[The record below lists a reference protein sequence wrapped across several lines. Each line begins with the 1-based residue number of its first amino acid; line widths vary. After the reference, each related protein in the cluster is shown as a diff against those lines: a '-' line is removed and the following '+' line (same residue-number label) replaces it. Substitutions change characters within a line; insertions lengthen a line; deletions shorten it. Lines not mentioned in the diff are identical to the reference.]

1 MIHIMRNWRCWINK
15 FKLSFLLF
23 FIFLSFE
30 INAQQ
35 STEIVTHKAYIS
47 ENQKYDDAL
56 ELAIADAHVKALR
69 LAGVKE
75 SVSSFSSNFVYED
88 EQSFDEV
95 FNSEIFTTINGGVT
109 DWEFIEEPNKGYDK
123 ILESFYLTF
132 KMKVEVK
139 KYKSKKDPSFKMKVN
154 HLKYSYSNGEYID
167 FDVDFYE
174 DAYLNVFYLS
184 KDECL
189 MLYPIEGREFAN
201 KRKHEDGSNFKVG
214 YIESSTEQLQEYG
227 KLFIVITK
235 DDFPFVK
242 LKNDNDDLPIITNV
256 SDIYNWLF
264 SIEPSQRDEFDH
276 SFIITID

>member
-1 MIHIMRNWRCWINK
+1 MKKWINLINK
-15 FKLSFLLF
+15 FKLTFLLLF
-23 FIFLSFE
+23 FVCFSFE
-30 INAQQ
+30 INAQK
-35 STEIVTHKAYIS
+35 STEIVLHKAYIS
-47 ENQKYDDAL
+47 ENQTYNDVL
-56 ELAIADAHVKALR
+56 EIAIADAKEEALR

-75 SVSSFSSNFVYED
+75 NISSFSSMFVYED

-139 KYKSKKDPSFKMKVN
+139 KYKSKKDPSFKMKVDN
-154 HLKYSYSNGEYID
+154 FKSTYRDGEYID
-167 FDVDFYE
+167 FDIHFYE
-174 DAYLNVFYLS
+174 DAFLNIFYLS

-189 MLYPIEGREFAN
+189 MLYPIEGFEPAKKIKHN
-201 KRKHEDGSNFKVG
+201 RKSDFTVDW
-214 YIESSTEQLQEYG
+214 ISTETKHLQEYG

-235 DDFPFVK
+235 NDFPFVK
-242 LKNDNDDLPIITNV
+242 LEKNDDDILIVTNV

-276 SFIITID
+276 SFIMTID

>member
-1 MIHIMRNWRCWINK
+1 MINK
-15 FKLSFLLF
+15 FRLTFLLSLF
-23 FIFLSFE
+23 CFSFI

-35 STEIVTHKAYIS
+35 STEIVTHKAYIEES
-47 ENQKYDDAL
+47 QNYKDAL
-56 ELAIADAHVKALR
+56 VLAIEDAKESALR

-88 EQSFDEV
+88 EQSLDEV

-109 DWEFIEEPNKGYDK
+109 HWEFIEEPSKGYDE
-123 ILESFYLTF
+123 IVGSSYLTF
-132 KMKVEVK
+132 KMKVKVK
-139 KYKSKKDPSFKMKVN
+139 KFKSKKDPAFKMSVKN
-154 HLKYSYSNGEYID
+154 FKSTYRDGEYIN
-167 FDVDFYE
+167 FDIHFYD
-174 DAYLNVFYLS
+174 DAFLNIFYLS
-184 KDECL
+184 RDECL
-189 MLYPIEGREFAN
+189 MLYPIEGFEPA
-201 KRKHEDGSNFKVG
+201 KKKKHDRGSDFKVDWI
-214 YIESSTEQLQEYG
+214 YTETEKLQEYG

-242 LKNDNDDLPIITNV
+242 LKKNDDDMLIVTNV

>member
-1 MIHIMRNWRCWINK
+1 MKKWRSSINK
-15 FKLSFLLF
+15 YRTKFLLF
-23 FIFLSFE
+23 LFCFCFTFMVKP
-30 INAQQ
+30 QQ
-35 STEIVTHKAYIS
+35 STEIVKHKAYIS

-56 ELAIADAHVKALR
+56 ELAIADAHVEALR

-88 EQSFDEV
+88 EQSLKEV

-189 MLYPIEGREFAN
+189 MLYPIEGLEFAN
-201 KRKHEDGSNFKVG
+201 KRKHEDKSNFKVG
-214 YIESSTEQLQEYG
+214 YILSYTEQLQEYG

-242 LKNDNDDLPIITNV
+242 LKNDDDMPIITTV

-276 SFIITID
+276 SFIMTID

>member
-1 MIHIMRNWRCWINK
+1 MRNWRCWINK

-30 INAQQ
+30 INAQG
-35 STEIVTHKAYIS
+35 STETVPWKAYWSES
-47 ENQKYDDAL
+47 ENYNDAL
-56 ELAIADAHVKALR
+56 ELAIEDAHEEALR
-69 LAGVKE
+69 LAGVKV
-75 SVSSFSSNFVYED
+75 SVFSYSSNFVYED

-95 FNSEIFTTINGGVT
+95 FNSEIFTTMNGGVT
-109 DWEFIEEPNKGYDK
+109 DWEFIEKPKKGYDK
-123 ILESFYLTF
+123 IQESSFLTF
-132 KMKVEVK
+132 KMRVKVK
-139 KYKSKKDPSFKMKVN
+139 KYKDKKDPSFKMKVN
-154 HLKYSYSNGEYID
+154 NLRSSYSNGEYID

-242 LKNDNDDLPIITNV
+242 LKNNNDDLPIITTV

-276 SFIITID
+276 SFIMTID

>member
-1 MIHIMRNWRCWINK
+1 MTIK
-15 FKLSFLLF
+15 FRSTLLLF
-23 FIFLSFE
+23 VFLSLT
-30 INAQQ
+30 IHAQR
-35 STEIVTHKAYIS
+35 STEIVPHKAYIS
-47 ENQKYDDAL
+47 ENQTYNDVL
-56 ELAIADAHVKALR
+56 EIAIADAKEEALR

-75 SVSSFSSNFVYED
+75 NISSFSSMFVYED

-95 FNSEIFTTINGGVT
+95 FNSEIFTTIDGGVT
-109 DWEFIEEPNKGYDK
+109 DWEFIEEPKKGYDK
-123 ILESFYLTF
+123 TLGSFLTF
-132 KMKVEVK
+132 KMRVKVK

-154 HLKYSYSNGEYID
+154 NLKYSYSNGEYID

-214 YIESSTEQLQEYG
+214 YIESFTEQLQEYG

-242 LKNDNDDLPIITNV
+242 LKNDNDDLPIITTV

-276 SFIITID
+276 SFIMTID

>member
-1 MIHIMRNWRCWINK
+1 MRNWRCWINK

-47 ENQKYDDAL
+47 ENQKYDNAL

-109 DWEFIEEPNKGYDK
+109 HWEYIEGPSKGYDE
-123 ILESFYLTF
+123 ILESSYLTF
-132 KMKVEVK
+132 KIEVK
-139 KYKSKKDPSFKMKVN
+139 VRKYKSKKDPAFKMSVN
-154 HLKYSYSNGEYID
+154 NLKYSYSNGEYID

-189 MLYPIEGREFAN
+189 MLYPIEGHLLPN
-201 KRKHEDGSNFKVG
+201 KIKHEVGSNFKVG
-214 YIESSTEQLQEYG
+214 YIESSTKQLQEYG

-235 DDFPFVK
+235 GDFPFVK
-242 LKNDNDDLPIITNV
+242 LENNEEGMPIITTV

-276 SFIITID
+276 SFIMTID

>member
-1 MIHIMRNWRCWINK
+1 MTNK
-15 FKLSFLLF
+15 FRSTLLLVF
-23 FIFLSFE
+23 FSLTIY
-30 INAQQ
+30 AQR
-35 STEIVTHKAYIS
+35 STETVTHKAYIS
-47 ENQKYDDAL
+47 ENQNYNDAL
-56 ELAIADAHVKALR
+56 VLAIEDAKEEALR

-75 SVSSFSSNFVYED
+75 SVSSFSSNSVHQD
-88 EQSFDEV
+88 GNSLDEV

-109 DWEFIEEPNKGYDK
+109 HWEYIEGPSKGYDE
-123 ILESFYLTF
+123 ILESSYLTF
-132 KMKVEVK
+132 KIEVK
-139 KYKSKKDPSFKMKVN
+139 VRKYKSKKDPAFKMSVN
-154 HLKYSYSNGEYID
+154 NLKYSYSNGEYID

-189 MLYPIEGREFAN
+189 MLYPIEGHLLPN
-201 KRKHEDGSNFKVG
+201 KIKHEDGSNLKVG
-214 YIESSTEQLQEYG
+214 YIESSTKQLQEYG

-235 DDFPFVK
+235 GDFPFVK
-242 LKNDNDDLPIITNV
+242 LENNEEGMPIITTV

>member
-1 MIHIMRNWRCWINK
+1 M
-15 FKLSFLLF
+15 
-23 FIFLSFE
+23 
-30 INAQQ
+30 
-35 STEIVTHKAYIS
+35 HKSYIS
-47 ENQKYDDAL
+47 ENQTYNNVL
-56 ELAIADAHVKALR
+56 EIAIADAKEEALR

-75 SVSSFSSNFVYED
+75 NISSFSSMFVYED

-95 FNSEIFTTINGGVT
+95 FNSEIFTTIDGGVT
-109 DWEFIEEPNKGYDK
+109 DWEFIEGPKKGYDN
-123 ILESFYLTF
+123 ILASSFLTF
-132 KMKVEVK
+132 EMKVEVK

-154 HLKYSYSNGEYID
+154 NLKYSYSNGEYID

-189 MLYPIEGREFAN
+189 MLYPIEGHLLPN
-201 KRKHEDGSNFKVG
+201 KIKHEDGSNLKVG
-214 YIESSTEQLQEYG
+214 YIESSTKQLQEYG

-235 DDFPFVK
+235 GDFPFVK
-242 LKNDNDDLPIITNV
+242 LENNEEGMPIITTV

-276 SFIITID
+276 SFIMTID